1 MSQVPTVLIR
11 VPGPTRDRLERLR
24 QKKGSYSWSPLEPL
38 GAVVERLAAA
48 AEAVAPV
55 PAGAVTRHP
64 RRTPRKGDPH
74 GSHSLA

>member
-24 QKKGSYSWSPLEPL
+24 QKKWSYSWSPLEPL

-48 AEAVAPV
+48 AEAAKARPV
-55 PAGAVTRHP
+55 TTRP
-64 RRTPRKGDPH
+64 RRLAATPRREEVH
-74 GSHSLA
+74 GS